1 VSLKLD
7 QVIPWGRCLDEYIG
21 MFSLTSSDL
30 KLAIL
35 DCAGGPA
42 SFNAEMT
49 RQGKKV
55 ISCDP
60 VYQFTAVEIG
70 DRIQETYH
78 TVIDAVKA
86 NVDGYLWNNFESPYQ
101 LGSVRMKAM
110 QEFLE
115 DFPSGLQ
122 QGRYRTAELP
132 VLPFENAQFDLALCS
147 HFLFTYSYLLSEEF
161 HLEAITEM
169 CRVAKEVRV
178 FPLLHGFSGVESE
191 HLNPIVTELKKR
203 SFRVE
208 IQETPYEFQKG
219 GNKMLRVCKKSSA
232 EK

>member
-1 VSLKLD
+1 
-7 QVIPWGRCLDEYIG
+7 
-21 MFSLTSSDL
+21 
-30 KLAIL
+30 
-35 DCAGGPA
+35 
-42 SFNAEMT
+42 MT

-101 LGSVRMKAM
+101 LGEVRMKAM
-110 QEFLE
+110 QKFLE

-122 QGRYRTAELP
+122 QGRYMTAELP
-132 VLPFENAQFDLALCS
+132 VLPFENCQFDLALCS

-219 GNKMLRVCKKSSA
+219 GNKMLRISKKSSA
-232 EK
+232 

>member
-1 VSLKLD
+1 MSLKLD
-7 QVIPWGRCLDEYIG
+7 RVIPWGRCLDEYIG

-70 DRIQETYH
+70 DRIQETYQ
-78 TVIDAVKA
+78 TVIDGVKA

-122 QGRYRTAELP
+122 QGRYMNAELP
-132 VLPFENAQFDLALCS
+132 VLPFENGQFDLALCS
-147 HFLFTYSYLLSEEF
+147 HFLFAYSHLLSEEF
-161 HLEAITEM
+161 HLGAITET

-178 FPLLHGFSGVESE
+178 FPLLQSFSGEESE
-191 HLNPIVTELKKR
+191 HLNPIVTELRNR

-208 IQETPYEFQKG
+208 IQNVDYEFQIG
-219 GNKMLRVCKKSSA
+219 GNQMLRVSQESSA
-232 EK
+232 

>member
-1 VSLKLD
+1 VGLKLD
-7 QVIPWGRCLDEYIG
+7 KVIPWGRCLDEYIG

-30 KLAIL
+30 NLEII

-42 SFNAEMT
+42 SFNAEMN

-78 TVIDAVKA
+78 TVIDGVKA

-122 QGRYRTAELP
+122 QGRYMTAELP
-132 VLPFENAQFDLALCS
+132 VLPFENGQFDLALCS
-147 HFLFTYSYLLSEEF
+147 HFLFTYSHLLSEEF
-161 HLEAITEM
+161 HRSAITEM

-178 FPLLHGFSGVESE
+178 FPLLQSFSGEESE

-203 SFRVE
+203 SFSVE

-219 GNKMLRVCKKSSA
+219 GNKMLRVSKKSSA
-232 EK
+232 

>member
-1 VSLKLD
+1 MGLKLD
-7 QVIPWGRCLDEYIG
+7 NVIPWGRCLDEYIG

-101 LGSVRMKAM
+101 LAEVRMKAM
-110 QEFLE
+110 REFLE

-122 QGRYRTAELP
+122 QGRYITSELP
-132 VLPFENAQFDLALCS
+132 VLPFENGQFDLALCS
-147 HFLFTYSYLLSEEF
+147 HFLFAYSNLLSEEF

-178 FPLLHGFSGVESE
+178 FPLLQSFSGEESE

-203 SFRVE
+203 NFRVE
-208 IQETPYEFQKG
+208 IQEAPYEFQKG
-219 GNKMLRVCKKSSA
+219 GNQMLRVSKKSSA
-232 EK
+232 

>member
-1 VSLKLD
+1 
-7 QVIPWGRCLDEYIG
+7 
-21 MFSLTSSDL
+21 
-30 KLAIL
+30 
-35 DCAGGPA
+35 
-42 SFNAEMT
+42 MT

-101 LGSVRMKAM
+101 LGEVRMKAM

-122 QGRYRTAELP
+122 QGRYINAELP
-132 VLPFENAQFDLALCS
+132 VLPFENGQFDLALCS
-147 HFLFTYSYLLSEEF
+147 HFLFAYSHLLSEEF
-161 HLEAITEM
+161 HWKQLQKCVGLRRKSAYFLY
-169 CRVAKEVRV
+169 CRVLAGR
-178 FPLLHGFSGVESE
+178 
-191 HLNPIVTELKKR
+191 NPNT
-203 SFRVE
+203 
-208 IQETPYEFQKG
+208 
-219 GNKMLRVCKKSSA
+219 
-232 EK
+232 